1 LSAGR
6 SKSECESPLANPDER
21 GQRSEYST
29 LERRGKMTD
38 VARCLMKAGV
48 VAVVL
53 GAVTACSEGATQPE
67 SIVATPGAAPH
78 MVACDQSENVE
89 LSCDPGGGDVGG
101 GGSGPAAAP
110 TYLTH
115 LMVANCDPAFDYRCA
130 PFCNIYDFNCI
141 QMVMDGHYFQI
152 RQNLFEADGTPVE
165 YNEQRL
171 HSDPLGTGTGDLNN
185 QVFSH
190 NMCGH
195 PGRWMNV
202 EIYELHTFN
211 ILFRKASFVVHSN
224 ENGVMKTVGSGIDW
238 VAWVRYS
245 WPC

>member
-1 LSAGR
+1 M
-6 SKSECESPLANPDER
+6 LAPVEAVIKVCVIVRCYDTRE
-21 GQRSEYST
+21 E
-29 LERRGKMTD
+29 GKMTD
-38 VARCLMKAGV
+38 VTRWFIKAGV
-48 VAVVL
+48 VVVVL
-53 GAVTACSEGATQPE
+53 GAVTACSEGATQPK
-67 SIVATPGAAPH
+67 SIVATRGAAPH
-78 MVACDQSENVE
+78 MEACDQSESVE
-89 LSCDPGGGDVGG
+89 LSCDPGGGVGG
-101 GGSGPAAAP
+101 GGSGSGPAAAP

-115 LMVANCDPAFDYRCA
+115 LMVANCDPAFDYRCEA
-130 PFCNIYDFNCI
+130 FCDYDDVNCI
-141 QMVMDGHYFQI
+141 QQVMDGHYFEI

-211 ILFRKASFVVHSN
+211 ILYRKASFVVHST
-224 ENGVMKTVGSGIDW
+224 ENGVMKKVGSGIDW
-238 VAWVRYS
+238 VGWVRYN